1 MASANSRQ
9 VGGYHYASPI
19 QHWDFVIAND
29 MPYMEAQIF
38 KYVFRH
44 RMKGG
49 ISDLEKARHFLD
61 KLIEVEQQRADARKI
76 VENVLWRKG
85 RGKTSKKRSGK
96 RAR

>member
-1 MASANSRQ
+1 MASANSKQ

-29 MPYMEAQIF
+29 IPYMEAQIM

-49 ISDLEKARHFLD
+49 VQDLKKAQHFLE
-61 KLIEVEQQRADARKI
+61 KLIEVETKRAEAVTIVKKVISRRRARKSSDS
-76 VENVLWRKG
+76 R
-85 RGKTSKKRSGK
+85 R
-96 RAR
+96 

>member
-1 MASANSRQ
+1 MASANSKQ

-29 MPYMEAQIF
+29 IPYMEAQIM

-49 ISDLEKARHFLD
+49 VQDLKKAQHFLE
-61 KLIEVEQQRADARKI
+61 KLIEVEAKRAEAVEIVRKVISRRRARK
-76 VENVLWRKG
+76 
-85 RGKTSKKRSGK
+85 SSGS
-96 RAR
+96 RR